1 MRRTTK
7 TIPCPPCTQLEKFR
21 GIVRSQSKWWTSM
34 RKHIQTYTD
43 DYFYVL
49 EIKKR
54 EQPCV
59 VTRAFITAYILQ
71 RCL

>member
-1 MRRTTK
+1 
-7 TIPCPPCTQLEKFR
+7 
-21 GIVRSQSKWWTSM
+21 M

-59 VTRAFITAYILQ
+59 VTRAFVTAYILQ
-71 RCL
+71 QCF